1 MKANELRQQSADDLQ
16 RQLLDLRKEEFNLRM
31 QQGSGQLSRPSR
43 MREVR
48 RDIARVK
55 TIMTEMSSGHL
66 PNMAASSAAGSESAA
81 GSSK

>member
-16 RQLLDLRKEEFNLRM
+16 RHLIELRREQFNLRM
-31 QQGSGQLSRPSR
+31 QQGTGQLARPSR

-55 TIMTEMSSGHL
+55 TIMTEMTAKPATGSSL
-66 PNMAASSAAGSESAA
+66 SAAGST
-81 GSSK
+81 K